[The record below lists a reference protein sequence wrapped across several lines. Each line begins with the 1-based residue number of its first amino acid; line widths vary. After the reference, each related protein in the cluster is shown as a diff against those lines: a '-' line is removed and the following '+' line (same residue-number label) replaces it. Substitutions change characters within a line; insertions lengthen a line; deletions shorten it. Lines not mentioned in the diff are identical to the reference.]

1 MQNFKKIRKFDI
13 AIFKQIIL
21 NFRFYWKI
29 SKWLKNNFSNNIQKF
44 SDFELPFAF
53 QALQPHQLLHL
64 VRGPQG
70 WPLPFP
76 IFPKPRLYPHLVPQ
90 WRRQGPHIQNP
101 QGVGVRTLAEALDQT
116 EIMLAGNSMV
126 MMVIILNQCT
136 TSRKNPL
143 SISFSKIVIFLALF
157 PFSTIFSDHSW
168 SKLECTIFF
177 QM

>member
-1 MQNFKKIRKFDI
+1 MPLVSLYLKAVVILPVFFVWLFWLTIFLIYIAEYKKFRNFDI
-13 AIFKQIIL
+13 AIFKEIFLI
-21 NFRFYWKI
+21 FEFIERFQNICITIFKI
-29 SKWLKNNFSNNIQKF
+29 VFSV
-44 SDFELPFAF
+44 FELPFVF

-76 IFPKPRLYPHLVPQ
+76 IFPKPQLYPHLVPQ

-116 EIMLAGNSMV
+116 EIMLAGNNSMV
-126 MMVIILNQCT
+126 MTVIILNQCT

-143 SISFSKIVIFLALF
+143 SISFF
-157 PFSTIFSDHSW
+157 
-168 SKLECTIFF
+168 
-177 QM
+177 